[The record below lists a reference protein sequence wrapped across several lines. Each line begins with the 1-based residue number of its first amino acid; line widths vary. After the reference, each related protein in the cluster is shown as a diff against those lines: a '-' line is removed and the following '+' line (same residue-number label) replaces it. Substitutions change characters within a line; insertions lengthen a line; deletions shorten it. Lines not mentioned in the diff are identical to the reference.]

1 MFPENVQEA
10 LNKQINLELRAY
22 YAYLAMGA
30 YFEELNLKGFARW
43 VLDHAE
49 EEMAHAMKIYHFIL
63 DRRSN
68 VKLLS
73 LPEPAQHWDSPLA
86 ALEAALQHEQKVTA
100 SINNL
105 VQLARQEGDYAT
117 DNFLQW
123 FVAEQVEEEEVV
135 DDLMQKVRM
144 VSNDNT
150 GLLILDQSLGGS
162 E

>member
-68 VKLLS
+68 VKLLP
-73 LPEPAQHWDSPLA
+73 LPEPEQHWDSPLA

-100 SINNL
+100 SINDL

-144 VSNDNT
+144 VGNDNT